1 MKFVITILLT
11 ALLGYAAP
19 LYFPWWSFAVTS
31 LTVAVAIHQQPLK
44 AFAAGF
50 IALLLLWGVHAYII
64 DDANEHILSQ
74 KVANILPLGGASS
87 VLIIITAFVGA
98 IVSGFA
104 ALTGSFARGKKVE

>member
-1 MKFVITILLT
+1 MKFFIAILLT

-31 LTVAVAIHQQPLK
+31 LIAAAAIPQKPFK

-50 IALLLLWGVHAYII
+50 IALFLLWGAHAYII
-64 DDANEHILSQ
+64 DNANEHILSQ
-74 KVANILPLGGASS
+74 KVANILPLQGASS
-87 VLIIITAFVGA
+87 VLIIITALVGA

-104 ALTGSFARGKKVE
+104 ALTGSFIRSQKS